1 MLLPSHGSRSNAIS
15 CRHHPFIN
23 GMLIITILYLSTHD
37 NMTHAGAQLIV
48 VDQVVLQQNIIR
60 VLWIL
65 WLSMLNGMFG
75 QGMQVRQGKIDVFI
89 VYLGK
94 ENVNMC

>member
-1 MLLPSHGSRSNAIS
+1 
-15 CRHHPFIN
+15 
-23 GMLIITILYLSTHD
+23 MLIITILYLSTHD
-37 NMTHAGAQLIV
+37 NMAHAGAQLIV

>member
-1 MLLPSHGSRSNAIS
+1 MQMHAAYFLLTHA
-15 CRHHPFIN
+15 CCQDPFFN

-89 VYLGK
+89 GK